1 MGAALAQ
8 GATMLAFA
16 VSLLLSPSPA
26 VVTPRCDAQLED
38 IQDAR
43 RTLRGLRASQQL
55 LLRRHARA
63 GSRRD
68 RLDIERLLT
77 PISNQ
82 ADALADELDRQ
93 ERAYIRCIEAELD
106 ARPRPLLR

>member
-1 MGAALAQ
+1 MA
-8 GATMLAFA
+8 ATMLALA

-26 VVTPRCDAQLED
+26 VVTPRCEAQLED

-43 RTLRGLRASQQL
+43 RTLRGLRTSQRW

-63 GSRRD
+63 ATRRD

-77 PISNQ
+77 PISTQ
-82 ADALADELDRQ
+82 ADALELELDRQ
-93 ERAYIRCIEAELD
+93 ERAYIRCVESELD
-106 ARPRPLLR
+106 ARARPVRR